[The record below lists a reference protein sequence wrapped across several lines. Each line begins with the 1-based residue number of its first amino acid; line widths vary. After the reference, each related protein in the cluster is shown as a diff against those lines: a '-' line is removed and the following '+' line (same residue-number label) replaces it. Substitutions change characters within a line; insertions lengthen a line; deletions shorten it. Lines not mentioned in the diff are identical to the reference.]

1 MAFHF
6 TSFFTNMQKFLGLAE
21 LNLIG
26 TWTYRYKDKFAHR
39 YCFQSARVVT
49 RGEEKLLETNRF
61 YVWGENIDTVYK
73 IAVDHMFAP
82 INSVP
87 HDCVDYGEGGGLY
100 DAEIDEQHK
109 EIELNNEKDWNNLVT
124 AGNCFERRDN
134 FYGNW

>member
-1 MAFHF
+1 
-6 TSFFTNMQKFLGLAE
+6 MQKFLGLAE

-26 TWTYRYKDKFAHR
+26 TDTYRFEDKFAHR

-49 RGEEKLLETNRF
+49 RGGEQLLETNRF
-61 YVWGENIDTVYK
+61 YVWGESIDTVYK

-109 EIELNNEKDWNNLVT
+109 EIIIDNYDDWYKLMNAENT
-124 AGNCFERRDN
+124 FDRNA
-134 FYGNW
+134 FYLGD